1 MYDIE
6 SCASVILLVLLFL
19 NLSVK
24 VLRRQQAGPAVRNF
38 SLVNMPQ
45 LARRVALFSNIHVD
59 FDLHAVFLSR
69 CGIAHLHVV
78 QRVNDPGIFCVFY
91 IVGGQ
96 KG

>member
-1 MYDIE
+1 M
-6 SCASVILLVLLFL
+6 
-19 NLSVK
+19 K

-45 LARRVALFSNIHVD
+45 LADVTRVALFSNIHVD
-59 FDLHAVFLSR
+59 FDLHAVFVSR